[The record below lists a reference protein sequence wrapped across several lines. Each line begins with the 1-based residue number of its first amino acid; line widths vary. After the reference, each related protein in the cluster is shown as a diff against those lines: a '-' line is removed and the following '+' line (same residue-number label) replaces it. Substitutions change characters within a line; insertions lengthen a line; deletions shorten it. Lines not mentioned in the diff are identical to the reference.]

1 MNNRYIFFTT
11 QKSRVSGY
19 QSLKVCNENNHECNI
34 EKNKGISHRKVL
46 ETEVDSLNL
55 QVNCKSSRREFFT
68 VCSLYLMLDKKL
80 NRIAALKGEK
90 GTTISFK
97 A

>member
-1 MNNRYIFFTT
+1 MNNRYIFTT

-55 QVNCKSSRREFFT
+55 QVNSTNSGRQYFMY
-68 VCSLYLMLDKKL
+68 SLYLM
-80 NRIAALKGEK
+80 
-90 GTTISFK
+90 
-97 A
+97 

>member
-1 MNNRYIFFTT
+1 MNNRYTFTT

-55 QVNCKSSRREFFT
+55 QVNIKLSGRHQMLIFYFI
-68 VCSLYLMLDKKL
+68 VC
-80 NRIAALKGEK
+80 I
-90 GTTISFK
+90 
-97 A
+97 

>member
-1 MNNRYIFFTT
+1 MNNRYIFTT

-46 ETEVDSLNL
+46 ENEVDSLNL
-55 QVNCKSSRREFFT
+55 QVNSTNSGRQYFMY
-68 VCSLYLMLDKKL
+68 SLYLM
-80 NRIAALKGEK
+80 
-90 GTTISFK
+90 
-97 A
+97 